1 MAAPSL
7 PQLIAIPFANGASAT
22 TTPASAAP
30 GTKTYPFPSA
40 SQIGTTPGAMSL
52 ADGVPPL
59 AMTPLTSGG
68 APVLGQDANGIWF
81 LMSGHVAFLNSGQLY
96 PYNSTLSTAM
106 GGYPANAVV
115 LSVDQFTLWL
125 NASGAAN
132 SNNPDTVSA
141 ATSGWVAINSYGW
154 AAITGLTNANV
165 TLTALQAACG
175 VITLAGTLT
184 GNVQIIF
191 PTWLHEWKVI
201 NNTTGSY
208 SVTCKTASGTGAII
222 PQTTGNGSPQ
232 NVFGD
237 GTNLYAIGG
246 ATSSGTFT
254 ATYSGFSSVPGV
266 NTWLWRKSGNAVTI
280 IVPSVGTGTSNAGSF
295 TLTGLPSSLWP
306 AYQQQFAVAGL
317 MDNGTDTMGVI
328 AVGTGGTITL
338 NKITSGVI
346 GSWTSSGAKGTDTSW
361 ASQSFTY
368 ALT

>member
-7 PQLIAIPFANGASAT
+7 PQLISIPFANSATAT

-52 ADGVPPL
+52 TDGVPPL

-81 LMSGHVAFLNSGQLY
+81 LISGHIAFLNTGQLY
-96 PYNSTLSTAM
+96 PFNSALATAI

-132 SNNPDTVSA
+132 SNNPDTTAA
-141 ATSGWVAINSYGW
+141 ATSGWVPINNYGW

-165 TLTALQAACG
+165 TLSALQAACC

-191 PTWLHEWKVI
+191 PTWLQEWKVI
-201 NNTTGSY
+201 NNTTGSFT
-208 SVTCKTASGTGAII
+208 VTCKTASGTGAII
-222 PQTTGNGSPQ
+222 PQTTGNASPTTLL
-232 NVFGD
+232 GD
-237 GTNLYAIGG
+237 GTNLNAIG
-246 ATSSGTFT
+246 ATISTGTFT
-254 ATYSGFSSVPGV
+254 PTFTGFASSPTGV
-266 NTWLWRKSGNAVTI
+266 VSWRKTGNVVTLI
-280 IVPSVGTGTSNAGSF
+280 FNSTDNGTSNATTFALTNLPAALQPVYQQYVPIAGLADNGA
-295 TLTGLPSSLWP
+295 TLTGASL
-306 AYQQQFAVAGL
+306 AV
-317 MDNGTDTMGVI
+317 I
-328 AVGTGGTITL
+328 SGGATITFSKDL
-338 NKITSGVI
+338 SGTAWTASGNKGFVDNSSITYS
-346 GSWTSSGAKGTDTSW
+346 
-361 ASQSFTY
+361 
-368 ALT
+368 L